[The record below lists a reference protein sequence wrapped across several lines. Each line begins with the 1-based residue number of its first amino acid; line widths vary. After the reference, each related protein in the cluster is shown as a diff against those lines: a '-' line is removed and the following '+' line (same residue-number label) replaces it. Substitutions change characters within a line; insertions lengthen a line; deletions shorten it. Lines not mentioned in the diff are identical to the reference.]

1 MTESAP
7 NPSRRGARTFRAACL
22 VLASVAA
29 AQAAATAW
37 SARTMDAGLAK
48 PADPVPEQKPA
59 APRVND
65 PFSPAWVPDDPH
77 PEMQAPVG
85 DAAPDDPALALLK
98 PEPVIS
104 MARPAAPLDVPISDA
119 EVLSHLDEAMYL
131 RSQGD
136 MLGALIHL
144 RAALAKLP
152 DHPKLLYHTAQ
163 THDTLGPPQK
173 AEPYWKALRQLGK
186 GAGDYYALAL
196 ERMAEGPRVVNEPE
210 EEKEGKFT
218 VADLRDEKLPDISGG
233 ERVRFTAVL
242 RKNTDEAVALEKL
255 AEDMMLAPHFFDTV
269 NGRRL
274 TRSQVAQPVLECV
287 SQPLDWNE
295 GTETFTFDYWQPDMS
310 PEEIV
315 KYGRCKY
322 YGCTLEVYY
331 KSKLQDS
338 AATTPELLQIA
349 RELPVPDPEP
359 AASLLDSG
367 PVPVPGRQPESGLFP
382 PLLKP

>member
-1 MTESAP
+1 
-7 NPSRRGARTFRAACL
+7 
-22 VLASVAA
+22 
-29 AQAAATAW
+29 
-37 SARTMDAGLAK
+37 
-48 PADPVPEQKPA
+48 
-59 APRVND
+59 
-65 PFSPAWVPDDPH
+65 
-77 PEMQAPVG
+77 MQ
-85 DAAPDDPALALLK
+85 
-98 PEPVIS
+98 
-104 MARPAAPLDVPISDA
+104 
-119 EVLSHLDEAMYL
+119 
-131 RSQGD
+131 
-136 MLGALIHL
+136 GALIHL

-163 THDTLGPPQK
+163 TLDTLGLPQK
-173 AEPYWKALRQLGK
+173 AEPHWKALRQLGK

-196 ERMAEGPRVVNEPE
+196 ERMAEGPRVFNEPE

-218 VADLRDEKLPDISGG
+218 VADLRDERIPDISGG

-242 RKNTDEAVALEKL
+242 RKAAGESVALEKL

-310 PEEIV
+310 PGEIV

-331 KSKLQDS
+331 KNKLQDS

-359 AASLLDSG
+359 EASLLDSG
-367 PVPVPGRQPESGLFP
+367 PVPVPGPQPEPGLFP